1 MTKGRVII
9 LFYLALTCIVIT
21 SCNTERDP
29 CLQPQNVFMRMQFL
43 RKAADTGTAF
53 VDTLLPYML
62 LNPLDHAVPYM
73 SSGVGNVSAFNIRLN
88 PDADSSRWYLQT
100 DSTAMHR
107 RDTIT
112 FYYERELYFISN
124 ACGYTYYYRLNEVK
138 TAPRILADTV
148 HSIDSVV
155 ITQREVNNE
164 AGKTHLNIYF
174 HRK

>member
-1 MTKGRVII
+1 MTKGRIII
-9 LFYLALTCIVIT
+9 LFYLALGCTAIV

-29 CLQPQNVFMRMQFL
+29 CLQPQNVFLRMQFL

-53 VDTLLPYML
+53 VDTLLPYMR
-62 LNPLDHAVPYM
+62 LNPLDHPLPYM
-73 SSGVGNVSAFNIRLN
+73 SAGAQNIGAFNIRLN

-100 DSTAMHR
+100 DSSEAHR

-112 FYYERELYFISN
+112 FHYERELHFISN
-124 ACGYTYYYRLNEVK
+124 ACGYTYYYRLNEVRS
-138 TAPRILADTV
+138 APRTLADTL

-164 AGKTHLNIYF
+164 AGKTHVNIYF
-174 HRK
+174 HRN